1 MSGVEV
7 VEYNGEI
14 IAIVVRSNYNPE
26 GVNFVTSKDSPL
38 QLGIFCHKKN
48 SEIKPHIHKEVEKV
62 IKKTLEVLHIEYGRV
77 SVDLYSSDGKKIKTI
92 TLNGG
97 DNIMF
102 VSGGHGIKILED
114 SKIIEI
120 KQGPYYGVEVDKE
133 YI

>member
-7 VEYNGEI
+7 IEYNGEI
-14 IAIVVRSNYNPE
+14 IAIVVRKDYNPE
-26 GVNFVTSKDSPL
+26 GVSFVTSRYSPL

-48 SEIKPHIHKEVEKV
+48 SEIKPHIHKEVGRV
-62 IKKTLEVLHIEYGRV
+62 IKKTLEVLHIEYGYV

-92 TLNGG
+92 TLNSG
-97 DNIMF
+97 DTIMF
-102 VSGGHGIKILED
+102 VNGGHGIKILED

-120 KQGPYYGVEVDKE
+120 KQGPYYGVEIDKE

>member
-7 VEYNGEI
+7 IEFDGEI

-26 GVNFVTSKDSPL
+26 GVSFVTSEDSPL

-48 SEIKPHIHKEVEKV
+48 SEIKPHIHKEVERV
-62 IKKTLEVLHIEYGRV
+62 IKKTLEALHIEYGCI
-77 SVDLYSSDGKKIKTI
+77 SVELYSSDGKKIKTI

-97 DNIMF
+97 DTIMF
-102 VSGGHGIKILED
+102 ISGGHGIKILED

-120 KQGPYYGVEVDKE
+120 KQGPYYGVEVDKK

>member
-1 MSGVEV
+1 MNGVEV
-7 VEYNGEI
+7 VEYGGEI
-14 IAIVVRSNYNPE
+14 IAIIVRSDCNPE
-26 GVNFVTSKDSPL
+26 GVSFVTSRDYPL

-48 SEIKPHIHKEVEKV
+48 SEIKPHIHREFERV
-62 IKKTLEVLHIEYGRV
+62 IKKTLEVLHIEYGCV

-92 TLNGG
+92 TLNTG
-97 DNIMF
+97 DTIMF
-102 VSGGHGIKILED
+102 INGGHGIRIIED